1 MNADALIVFIK
12 NPELGKVKTRLA
24 ADVGDASAL
33 EIYYQLLDHT
43 RKVALGCQTTNYL
56 YYSSY
61 IDPEDEWSSRK
72 FHKRLQGG
80 YSLGQRMKSAL
91 DEVLQQH
98 NKAILIGS
106 DCPGITYELIQVG
119 FDMLRHN
126 DVVLGPSMDGGY
138 YLIGMSELH
147 GDLFK
152 KIPWSTEQVLPITRT
167 KLKELDLRWDELP
180 VLSDIDT
187 VSDWERW
194 GNQ

>member
-24 ADVGDASAL
+24 ADVGDAGAL

-56 YYSSY
+56 YYASY
-61 IDPEDEWSSRK
+61 IDHEDEWSSRK
-72 FHKRLQGG
+72 FQKRLQGG
-80 YSLGQRMKSAL
+80 YSLGQRMESAL

-98 NKAILIGS
+98 SKAILIGS
-106 DCPGITYELIQVG
+106 DCPGITCELIQIG

-138 YLIGMSELH
+138 YLIGMSRLH
-147 GDLFK
+147 PELFK
-152 KIPWSTEQVLPITRT
+152 KIPWSTEQVLPITRA
-167 KLKELDLRWDELP
+167 KLKELNLRWDELP

-187 VSDWERW
+187 VHDWKRW

>member
-1 MNADALIVFIK
+1 MNSNALIVFIK

-24 ADVGDASAL
+24 ADVGDAGAL

-56 YYSSY
+56 YYASY
-61 IDPEDEWSSRK
+61 IDHEDEWSSRK

-91 DEVLQQH
+91 DEVLQHH

-106 DCPGITYELIQVG
+106 DCPGITCELIQVG

-138 YLIGMSELH
+138 YLIGMNQLH
-147 GDLFK
+147 SDLFK
-152 KIPWSTEQVLPITRT
+152 KIPWSTEQVLPITRA
-167 KLKELDLRWDELP
+167 KIKELDLQWDELP

-187 VSDWERW
+187 ISDWERW
-194 GNQ
+194 GKQ